1 MARERKGAFL
11 GGDERVNQNR
21 NRIESN
27 RIECGRQKV
36 MTSSA
41 IRPPSKLKELVLFLI
56 ISSSV

>member
-1 MARERKGAFL
+1 MARETKGAFL

-27 RIECGRQKV
+27 RISGRQKV
-36 MTSSA
+36 VTSSA